1 MRMYLLAFA
10 LVAMI
15 GTSIQAPAA
24 VAAGSCARGA
34 CASARPLRSG
44 VVGLAQRVFRNRPA
58 RVERRR
64 ARRGRI
70 LRAVGSVLRARPLQR
85 LRWRSRR

>member
-1 MRMYLLAFA
+1 MYLLAFA

-15 GTSIQAPAA
+15 SGSIQAPAA
-24 VAAGSCARGA
+24 FAGDACARGSA

-44 VVGLAQRVFRNRPA
+44 VLRLAQRVFRNRPA

-64 ARRGRI
+64 ARRARI
-70 LRAVGSVLRARPLQR
+70 FRAVGSVFRARPLQR
-85 LRWRSRR
+85 LRWRLGR